1 MDNGLIQDT
10 NMVEQDRLTYSD
22 STYEIVSKVAYLI
35 GVPLH
40 IFEKEAEPPKMDVYR
55 KMDDDKAARII
66 RHLCIV
72 RTAIERN
79 FKNINDKMRN
89 DYRTIMSMPEYV
101 PAESLQQLSIDGVSF
116 MRRGNTQ
123 LCSHI
128 VELNKLISDRINNCK
143 DLFPVWINWKYIHD
157 LFVMPNGLNEEGTKE
172 AAVVYYGSKAFYP
185 YQMYINWTPVDEGN
199 ILYNDKKFVTL
210 LYHWNGDEFTEYNRV
225 SDAGSYI
232 KGNIYDFIQD
242 SSKVVLVVD
251 CENSDP
257 YRLAATLQR
266 LDYSYTQKISS
277 IILFDD
283 VHTATAWR
291 ILENYTKIPVEHILV
306 ERVKSNKSLVDIM
319 LTARA
324 CKEFYEN
331 KVDSFVIVSSD
342 SDYWGLISSLPAA
355 RFLMMI
361 EHEKCGPDIKE
372 AMQNSGIFYAYI
384 DDFYSGDSE
393 EIKRGAL
400 FQEMYRFIDDSV
412 HLNLHDMFNEALR
425 ATRLEMPTAEKKQFF
440 EKYIKTIRMEI
451 DADGNV
457 LLKLKSR

>member
-1 MDNGLIQDT
+1 MDAALDQDT
-10 NMVEQDRLTYSD
+10 ETVESDRLTYRD

-35 GVPLH
+35 GVPLR
-40 IFEKEAEPPKMDVYR
+40 IFENEHEPPKLEVYR
-55 KMDDDKAARII
+55 KMSNNKPARII

-79 FKNINDKMRN
+79 FKKIVDKMRT
-89 DYRTIMSMPEYV
+89 DYRTIMTMPEYV
-101 PAESLQQLSIDGVSF
+101 PAESLQQLSADGVTFIHKSS
-116 MRRGNTQ
+116 TQ
-123 LCSHI
+123 LSNHV
-128 VELNKLISDRINNCK
+128 VEINKLISNRINNCK
-143 DLFPVWINWKYIHD
+143 DLFPVWLNWQYIHD
-157 LFVMPNGLNEEGTKE
+157 LFIMPNGLTDEGTKE
-172 AAVVYYGSKAFYP
+172 AATIYYASMSYYP
-185 YQMYINWTPVDEGN
+185 YQVYINWTPVDEGN

-210 LYHWNGDEFTEYNRV
+210 LYRWRRDEFTEYSKV

-232 KGNIYDFIQD
+232 KGNIYDFLQD
-242 SSKVVLVVD
+242 SKKVVLVVD

-257 YRLAATLQR
+257 YRLAATLKR
-266 LDYSYTQKISS
+266 LDYSYTQKVSS

-283 VHTATAWR
+283 IHTASAWR
-291 ILENYTKIPVEHILV
+291 ILENYTHIPVEHILI

-324 CKEFYEN
+324 CKEYYEN

-342 SDYWGLISSLPAA
+342 SDYWGLISSLPNA

-372 AMQNSGIFYAYI
+372 ALANSGIFYAYI

-393 EIKRGAL
+393 EIKMGAL

-412 HLNLHDMFNEALR
+412 QLNLHEMFNEALR
-425 ATRLEMPTAEKKQFF
+425 ATRLDMTPAEKKQFF

-451 DADGNV
+451 DPDGNV
-457 LLKLKSR
+457 LLKLKSK